1 MLLKDT
7 IPKIFWTNHSKIKMR
22 QYRLSEQRVLRV
34 LRRPDRKEE
43 GIAPGT
49 LAAMQIT
56 GTKKNPTE
64 IWLMYVVIK
73 IKNQLSKI
81 KIIST
86 WRYPARSPIGK
97 PIPVPQDILD
107 QLDSILQEEV

>member
-7 IPKIFWTNHSKIKMR
+7 APKFYWTNHSKIKMR
-22 QYRLSEQRVLRV
+22 QYRLSEQRVRRV
-34 LRRPDRKEE
+34 LRKPDRKEE
-43 GIAPGT
+43 GVAEGT

-56 GTKKNPTE
+56 GTKKHPTE
-64 IWLMYVVIK
+64 IWLMYVVVK
-73 IKNQLSKI
+73 IKNRISKI

-86 WRYPARSPIGK
+86 WRYPARSPVGK

-107 QLDSILQEEV
+107 QIDDIMKE

>member
-1 MLLKDT
+1 MLQDNIQKF
-7 IPKIFWTNHSKIKMR
+7 FWTNHSKLKMR

-43 GIAPGT
+43 GIAPNT

-56 GTKKNPTE
+56 GTKKHPTE
-64 IWLMYVVIK
+64 IWLMYVVINPK
-73 IKNQLSKI
+73 SEIRNPKI

-86 WRYPARSPIGK
+86 WRYPARSPIGQ
-97 PIPVPQDILD
+97 PVPVPQDILEL
-107 QLDSILQEEV
+107 LDEILKE

>member
-1 MLLKDT
+1 MLLKDN
-7 IPKIFWTNHSKIKMR
+7 ILKFFWTNHSKIKMR

-56 GTKKNPTE
+56 GTKKHPTE
-64 IWLMYVVIK
+64 IWLMYVI
-73 IKNQLSKI
+73 SKRLKGI

-97 PIPVPQDILD
+97 PIPVPQDILEE
-107 QLDSILQEEV
+107 LDDILKE

>member
-1 MLLKDT
+1 MLLS
-7 IPKIFWTNHSKIKMR
+7 WTQHSKIKMR

-43 GIAPGT
+43 GIAPDT

-56 GTKKNPTE
+56 GTKKHPTE
-64 IWLMYVVIK
+64 IWLMYVITK
-73 IKNQLSKI
+73 IKNQISKI

-86 WRYPARSPIGK
+86 WRYPARSPIGQS
-97 PIPVPQDILD
+97 IPVPQDILE
-107 QLDSILQEEV
+107 QLDDILKE

>member
-1 MLLKDT
+1 MRFVKLNLSDKE
-7 IPKIFWTNHSKIKMR
+7 KYFWTSHSKIKMR

-43 GIAPGT
+43 GIAEGT

-56 GTKKNPTE
+56 GTKKHPTE
-64 IWLMYVVIK
+64 IWLMYVLLK
-73 IKNQLSKI
+73 KPLGI

-86 WRYPARSPIGK
+86 WRYPARSPINQ
-97 PIPVPQDILD
+97 PPPVPQDILE
-107 QLDSILQEEV
+107 QLDDILKE

>member
-1 MLLKDT
+1 MLKLSDS
-7 IPKIFWTNHSKIKMR
+7 PKYFWTRHSKIKMR

-43 GIAPGT
+43 GIADGT

-56 GTKKNPTE
+56 GTKKHPTE
-64 IWLMYVVIK
+64 IWLMYVFLK
-73 IKNQLSKI
+73 RPKGI

-86 WRYPARSPIGK
+86 WRYPARSPIGR

-107 QLDSILQEEV
+107 QLDSIMEEEV

>member
-1 MLLKDT
+1 MLLKLSDS
-7 IPKIFWTNHSKIKMR
+7 PKYFWTQHSKIKMR

-43 GIAPGT
+43 GIAPDT

-56 GTKKNPTE
+56 GTKKHPTE
-64 IWLMYVVIK
+64 IWLMYVILK
-73 IKNQLSKI
+73 RLKGI

-86 WRYPARSPIGK
+86 WRYPARSPIGR
-97 PIPVPQDILD
+97 PPMPQDTLEQLYAILK
-107 QLDSILQEEV
+107 EEVV

>member
-1 MLLKDT
+1 MFLNSSGKE
-7 IPKIFWTNHSKIKMR
+7 KFFWTQHSKIKMR

-43 GIAPGT
+43 GIAEGT

-56 GTKKNPTE
+56 GTKKHPTE
-64 IWLMYVVIK
+64 IWLMYVFLTRPK
-73 IKNQLSKI
+73 GI

-86 WRYPARSPIGK
+86 WRYPTRSPIGR
-97 PIPVPQDILD
+97 PPVPQDILE
-107 QLDSILQEEV
+107 QLDAIMKE

>member
-1 MLLKDT
+1 MLLKLSDS
-7 IPKIFWTNHSKIKMR
+7 PKYFWTQHSKIKMR

-43 GIAPGT
+43 GIAPDT
-49 LAAMQIT
+49 LAAMQIA
-56 GTKKNPTE
+56 GTKKHPTE
-64 IWLMYVVIK
+64 IWLMYIILK
-73 IKNQLSKI
+73 RSKGI

-97 PIPVPQDILD
+97 SIPVPQDILD
-107 QLDSILQEEV
+107 ELDSILRE

>member
-1 MLLKDT
+1 MLLTNNSLKF
-7 IPKIFWTNHSKIKMR
+7 FWTNHSKMKMR

-43 GIAPGT
+43 GIAPDT
-49 LAAMQIT
+49 LASMQIT

-64 IWLMYVVIK
+64 IWLMYVFLK
-73 IKNQLSKI
+73 RPKGI

-86 WRYPARSPIGK
+86 WRYPARSPIGR
-97 PIPVPQDILD
+97 PPVPQDILD
-107 QLDSILQEEV
+107 QLDAILKEEVVV